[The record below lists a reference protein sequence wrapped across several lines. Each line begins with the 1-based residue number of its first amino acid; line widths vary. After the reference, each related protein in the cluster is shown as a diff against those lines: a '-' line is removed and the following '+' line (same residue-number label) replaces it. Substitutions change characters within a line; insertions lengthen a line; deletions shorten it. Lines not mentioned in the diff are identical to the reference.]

1 MFVSFFIRWE
11 NGMDF
16 YTIDGT
22 FVEYLSSY
30 DNRVPKE
37 HGDHARPYVG
47 IIFAIHGLTYFA
59 PLSHP
64 KPKYQKMNDSL
75 DFLRIASGEL
85 GAINLNNM
93 IPSVEGKVSKI
104 DISNYPSLP
113 IEEQEYRHLLR
124 NQNLWVNRNSA
135 RIISNAKKLHSLYC
149 KGKLRGKLK
158 DRCCNFP
165 VLEKACIEY
174 EYPLCGLAEVPE
186 KIEPKRIYL
195 LVRTATGQLFQHNAN
210 ETWELSEA
218 GYEDAL
224 NTGLRQHR
232 DFILLGA
239 YDDSHFLFMQR
250 GLFETTDPISYE
262 ETVFSSADLD
272 KQTIEEEIHKELKVA
287 KEPLFIIR

>member
-93 IPSVEGKVSKI
+93 IPSVEGKLSKI

-113 IEEQEYRHLLR
+113 IDEQEYRHLLR

-174 EYPLCGLAEVPE
+174 EYPLDDLQQLPKA
-186 KIEPKRIYL
+186 IEPDRLYL
-195 LVRTATGQLFQHNAN
+195 AAKPVLNNYQLINSFDFSND
-210 ETWELSEA
+210 
-218 GYEDAL
+218 GYEEGIFQGMSL
-224 NTGLRQHR
+224 HR
-232 DFILLGA
+232 DFAIFGINADQNAFA
-239 YDDSHFLFMQR
+239 YKREMFESTDAPTFEEAIMSSPVTDLRQLEIFIGQQFEVMEKSPFLFR
-250 GLFETTDPISYE
+250 
-262 ETVFSSADLD
+262 
-272 KQTIEEEIHKELKVA
+272 
-287 KEPLFIIR
+287 